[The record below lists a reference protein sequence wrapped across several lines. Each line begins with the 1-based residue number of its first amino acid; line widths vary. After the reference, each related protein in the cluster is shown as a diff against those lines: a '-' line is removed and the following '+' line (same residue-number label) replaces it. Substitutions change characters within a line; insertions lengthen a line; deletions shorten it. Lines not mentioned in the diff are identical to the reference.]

1 MRLQEYMDSRYLN
14 EAEMAELVGCSRET
28 LRRLRCGYSR
38 PSLERA
44 FRIEQVTRGE
54 VGLADWQYPVRYPR
68 AEDKPQPYR
77 KRRSNKSVSA

>member
-1 MRLQEYMDSRYLN
+1 MRLQEYMETRYLN
-14 EAEMAELVGCSRET
+14 DAEMAELVGCPVAT

-54 VGLADWQYPVRYPR
+54 VGLADWQYPFRYPNTPSRQKKAR
-68 AEDKPQPYR
+68 A
-77 KRRSNKSVSA
+77 